1 MTDYIGAPP
10 AEKLIPVTR
19 GCDRSFTIQ
28 RTNAQGQPIN
38 FDAGNTVY
46 LWIDIDRT
54 NPTKVD
60 AVVSGSNAAITIS
73 DTVCDQVKTGTRWRA
88 VLDQGSLEIPLL
100 VGRFER
106 YDG

>member
-1 MTDYIGAPP
+1 MTDYIGQPP

-28 RTNAQGQPIN
+28 RTDAQGQPLN

-46 LWIDIDRT
+46 LWIDI
-54 NPTKVD
+54 NKAAPTKVD
-60 AVVSGSNAAITIS
+60 AVISGANAAITIS
-73 DTVCDQVKTGTRWRA
+73 DTICDQVKTGTRWRA
-88 VLDQGSLEIPLL
+88 VLDQGALEIPLL

-106 YDG
+106 HDG

>member
-28 RTNAQGQPIN
+28 RTDAQGNPLN

-46 LWIDIDRT
+46 LWIDIDKS
-54 NPTKVD
+54 NPTKVN
-60 AVVSGSNAAITIS
+60 AVISGANAAITIS
-73 DTVCDQVKTGTRWRA
+73 DTICDAVKTGTRFRA
-88 VLDQGSLEIPLL
+88 VLDQGELEIPLL

-106 YDG
+106 HDG